1 MSKFPSSKF
10 DRGKIFAKT
19 GLKVGTNYAKHY
31 LKNLRG
37 GDTDSNSKFYNQTA
51 QEIFTEFTKLRG
63 TALKIAQTLSID
75 QGLLPDEFSEVM
87 TQAQYSVPPINRSLV
102 RSIIKR
108 ELGSYPEAL
117 FDSFDTEAIAAAS
130 IGQVHRATL
139 KSGANVAIKIQYPG
153 VRDTIA
159 SDLGLAKTLFRRFI
173 SNKDELDEY
182 FQEIES
188 TLRLETDY
196 INEGET
202 ISRFH
207 DRFSTDR
214 FTTPKWIEE
223 YSTERVL
230 TMGYLEGEHL
240 KEFLERNPSQEEKNE
255 FGQKMWDFFHE
266 QIRQSGEIHADTHP
280 GNFLLTEDQ
289 KLGIIDFGCVKE
301 FPEEFFRDYLLL
313 LPTHLER
320 DLEKI
325 EALYH
330 KLGVLKGDP
339 ETDAKEKKY
348 FEFCLNYGFTF
359 ALPYQSETFDFGD
372 PEYKKMIKGYTKN
385 APIGNEARGNKHF
398 LYSTR
403 VHLGLYHFLMKL
415 GANIETEKS
424 RDIVEQRINES
435 VFKSQS
441 VLRRSEERSD
451 FHEVKFYRE
460 L

>member
-1 MSKFPSSKF
+1 MSDFPSSKF

-19 GLKVGTNYAKHY
+19 GLKVGSNYAKHY
-31 LKNLRG
+31 LINLRG
-37 GDTDSNSKFYNQTA
+37 SDADSNSKFYNQTA
-51 QEIFTEFTKLRG
+51 QEVFTEFTKLRG
-63 TALKIAQTLSID
+63 TALKIAQSLSID

-108 ELGSYPEAL
+108 ELGTYPELL
-117 FDSFDTEAIAAAS
+117 FESFNTEAIAAAS
-130 IGQVHRATL
+130 IGQVHRAKL
-139 KSGANVAIKIQYPG
+139 KSGEDVAVKIQYPG

-173 SNKDELDEY
+173 KNKDDLDEY
-182 FQEIES
+182 FEEIES

-196 INEGET
+196 RNEGET
-202 ISRFH
+202 IDRFH
-207 DRFSTDR
+207 KRFSNDH
-214 FTTPKWIEE
+214 FITPEWFRE

-230 TMGYLEGEHL
+230 TMSYLDGVHL
-240 KEFLERNPSQEEKNE
+240 NEFLKNDPSQEEKNQ
-255 FGQKMWDFFHE
+255 FGQKIWDFFHD

-280 GNFLLTEDQ
+280 GNFLLTSDQ

-301 FPEEFFRDYLLL
+301 FPDEFFRDYLLL

-320 DLEKI
+320 DLDKI
-325 EALYH
+325 KTLYH
-330 KLGVLKGDP
+330 RLGVLKGDP
-339 ETDAKEKKY
+339 DTNPKEMKY

-359 ALPYQSETFDFGD
+359 AMPYQSDAFDFGD
-372 PEYKKMIKGYTKN
+372 PEYKHLIKGYTRN

-415 GANIETEKS
+415 GATVETKKS
-424 RDIVEQRINES
+424 REVVEQRINEAI
-435 VFKSQS
+435 
-441 VLRRSEERSD
+441 L
-451 FHEVKFYRE
+451 
-460 L
+460 